1 MPSNRKIK
9 DLKKNFY
16 IAFSLWG
23 LLTSCDVAKEDTVP
37 IVEVI
42 EENPTADFHT
52 TIDAALSINPTSF
65 QKLKDIKSFTINQL
79 PKHGEARFIENGFVY
94 YKSNGSGNNDNFT
107 LQGQTPTGTTV
118 TEDVKINIVSDIS
131 GLPCNAGCIG
141 DNAKTEVNKNI
152 EIDVLKNDKTCSQI
166 APNSLKV
173 EINPKNGSVEI
184 QNQKLIYKPN
194 PDFIGEDLFFYRIG
208 VNNSKNPVAPV
219 TVVVGET
226 SECTQGMTDD
236 FINLLAYTP
245 TTDLKIDVL
254 ENDRI
259 CSLYRNATLK
269 INKNP
274 QIGTVKIIK
283 EANKEFIIYN
293 SPRVFKGSDNFEY
306 ALYRTEKIFIK
317 AQVTITIN

>member
-1 MPSNRKIK
+1 M
-9 DLKKNFY
+9 KKHFY
-16 IAFSLWG
+16 IAFILSG
-23 LLTSCDVAKEDTVP
+23 LLASCDVAKQDTVP

-42 EENPTADFHT
+42 EENPTAEFHT
-52 TIDAALSINPTSF
+52 TSDAALSINPTSF
-65 QKLKDIKSFTINQL
+65 QKLKEAKSFTISQL
-79 PKHGEARFIENGFVY
+79 PQNGEVRFIENGFVY
-94 YKSNGSGNNDNFT
+94 YKSNGKSNTDSFS

-118 TEDVKINIVSDIS
+118 SEDVKINIVADIS

-166 APNSLKV
+166 APNSLRV
-173 EINPKNGSVEI
+173 EINPKNGSVEV

-194 PDFIGEDLFFYRIG
+194 PDFIGEDVFFYRIG

-219 TVVVGET
+219 TVIVDET

-259 CSLYRNATLK
+259 CSLYRNTNLK
-269 INKNP
+269 IHKNP
-274 QIGTVKIIK
+274 TIGSVKILK
-283 EANKEFIIYN
+283 EAGKEFIIYN
-293 SPRVFKGSDNFEY
+293 SPKTFKGSDSFEY